1 MSASVGSTDHPQL
14 ASCSPPDVSFYSLFS
29 VSNPPQPGIRVNIRW
44 TRRRLA
50 AICAALI
57 LPTFF
62 FLRFSK
68 AFLTPYL
75 AALLMAAD
83 ARALPAIK
91 SRGMIPPRYFRRRVR
106 RRGPQGMMT
115 CLTEDTPLVFY
126 TIFYMME
133 QLNDSPAY
141 FFRLPEATSRRR
153 FSPILMA
160 RLV

>member
-1 MSASVGSTDHPQL
+1 MGVLFPARRF
-14 ASCSPPDVSFYSLFS
+14 FYTI
-29 VSNPPQPGIRVNIRW
+29 PRVRNGGKPVRLNIRW
-44 TRRRLA
+44 TRRLLA
-50 AICAALI
+50 AHCAALI

-91 SRGMIPPRYFRRRVR
+91 SRGMIPPRCFRRRVR
-106 RRGPQGMMT
+106 RRGPQCMMT

-126 TIFYMME
+126 TIFSH
-133 QLNDSPAY
+133 DGTIKRFPRI
-141 FFRLPEATSRRR
+141 FFPFA
-153 FSPILMA
+153 
-160 RLV
+160 